1 MEDEFVDIIGY
12 EGLYQIN
19 RNGEI
24 ISLMSNKILKGKYDY
39 GYKRFALSKDK
50 KRKYLTLHRLLAI
63 QFIPNPDNL
72 PEIDHM
78 DRNKLNNDLSN
89 LRWCD
94 CQTNIRNRNCV
105 INQRGTIGIKR
116 ITEMG
121 EYYEAQFYID
131 YGKKKRKCSYD
142 KNELEEWLI
151 EMRNE
156 YARNEIYV

>member
-19 RNGEI
+19 RNGKI
-24 ISLMSNKILKGKYDY
+24 FSLTSNKILKERYNN
-39 GYKRFALSKDK
+39 GYIRYSLYKDGECK
-50 KRKYLTLHRLLAI
+50 SHLLHRLLAI
-63 QFIPNPDNL
+63 QFIPNSNNL

-78 DRNKLNNDLSN
+78 DRNKLNNDLGN

-94 CQTNIRNRNCV
+94 CQMNIRNRNCV
-105 INQRGTIGIKR
+105 INHKGTISIKR

-121 EYYEAQFYID
+121 EYYQAQFYID
-131 YGKKKRKCSYD
+131 YGKRKRKCSYD